1 MMKRSAFALLALA
14 ALLLPALLTRGGD
27 GVVAQAAGPA
37 FAETAVTYYLDSGS
51 DGSTTAIA
59 IGTPSFTAGTV
70 SGGTDTC
77 SEAVN
82 GEYQNGSADPANFI
96 AVGGTGT
103 GTSVLSVAGNC
114 AITYTGAASASTR
127 AASTL
132 EAYSLTVTIGDGQG
146 TDPDDTLQV
155 TVKLVD
161 AHTDRAALIA
171 FRAATDGANWGDS
184 TNWGTGTIAS
194 NADIH
199 TFDLTAATGSGFTGY
214 HADRNPALG
223 AIRNMSGTATV
234 NGTDYD
240 LALLNSSPSSATTY
254 RFAFA
259 VRPTTRAAADFQCHT
274 LAVGPTGSATSVAFD
289 SASVTGT
296 QSGGTSG
303 NRYEWRWETA
313 GTNPSPITTGN
324 DFKADLK
331 GPRTFGD
338 WYGVDATCGRAADL
352 HLRGNGLSGTLPA
365 VLAELTALT
374 SLDLSGNA
382 GLTGDIPAALL
393 AHTGLVNL
401 DLSGTAI
408 CVDSTDTAANDW
420 LAAIRARSGGSA
432 IVPICGLFGTTFAE
446 DAITLAIDEGANGT
460 VTPVTAGAAAFIHGT
475 AGGTDVCAVSAY
487 ANPSDDPTEFIEA
500 GTADA
505 TAVSVFAA
513 TVNAADDACIITFTG
528 AAPRSTRTAGMLEA
542 YSLTVTVSDNVS
554 ARDTVRVTV
563 KILNEETD
571 REALDALYDATGGAS
586 WTNNDNWNTGP
597 VSEDVTVHT
606 FELTSHTGA
615 VGGQNGFRTASAG
628 GVGGSVRNSSDT
640 VTLGGTAYTLV
651 QLTAS
656 FAAAPPANSRIVMG
670 VTPVTGVPAAF
681 QCHSLEVGTPA
692 STVSFDSGTA
702 SAGPTGAGASR
713 RYQWRWEGVG
723 PQRAAGSDLIGQ
735 NVNFEAELKG
745 VRTFGDWDGVSAAGC
760 GRATALALGGNG
772 LTGTLPADLG
782 DLTTVVSLDLSDN
795 ALTGAIPAAL
805 ARMTALVSLDLSGN
819 AGLTGSIPAAL
830 LAHTG
835 LLSIDL
841 RGTAVCV
848 ETTDTAVNGWL
859 AGIRAKAGG
868 SALAPVCGAVGPSF
882 QRETA
887 TLTLDEGA
895 AGATTPVAVGVARFS
910 RGTSGGAETCSVS
923 ATNGQYANPSANPA
937 NFIEPDTAGATAV
950 SLFAAAPASD
960 TAACAITYTGA
971 ASASERTAG
980 TLEAYSLTIT
990 VSDGVD
996 SAGGTDASADDT
1008 IRVTV
1013 KIVNADTDRAALLA
1027 FYNAA
1032 GGSGWA
1038 NSANW
1043 NSASGGTDRLVHTFK
1058 LTAATAAEIP
1068 PYTGFNSTA
1077 SVGAARDGSDRV
1089 TLGGTEYRLLALYL
1103 GGSDGQQVTFIAS
1116 PLAAAGGLRCY
1127 HLQIGSTRLAF
1138 ADALVTPSPSFVTW
1152 QWGSQSSSL
1161 IGVGDFEAELRSTA
1175 TFGNWAGVRTDD
1187 CGRVTWLCPLG
1198 CYSDVT
1204 NTLAGTLPRELG
1216 DLSKLQHL
1224 ELRGT
1229 GLTGTIPPELGNL
1242 RDLRQLWIIGTGMS
1256 GAIPPELASLGQLT
1270 RLHLHDNSLT
1280 GAIPDLRGMSRLRT
1294 FYAFNNRLTGLPP
1307 SGGDAVTNAEQWRWR
1322 ANCHPQQWRQ
1332 SAGLVDTEAQAQ
1344 ASIDAWIAANCTIR
1358 GLTSVSSMSIASY
1371 GWSATCDHGP
1381 LTSTG
1386 TGYPSR
1392 ALALGSA
1399 REWIADC
1406 PAHWPSNLGDLRL
1419 SNNRITGESP
1429 ELSSLTGLRYLYL
1442 DNNLLTTFP
1451 VHWPRGLWGLFLN
1464 DNAITGSI
1472 PTSMS
1477 VLGDLVDLNLSNNQ
1491 LSGPIPGAI
1500 QLLSQL
1506 QRLWLNGN
1514 AISGPIQNFGTL
1526 QRLRQLY
1533 LNDNQLEGAIP
1544 SNINLLRNLTH
1555 LDLRNNRLTG
1565 TIPATLNSLTAL
1577 DTLDL
1582 SGNDLEGATPDLT
1595 DTRMAYLSLADNR
1608 LTLLPSSLGQL
1619 DRLLELHLGG
1629 NRFAE
1634 GLPDLSTATSLK
1646 RLTLGGNQFSGGIPA
1661 WMSTL
1666 TALTQLDLGDNK
1678 LTGTVPNSLA
1688 QLTAMRQL
1696 DLSENR
1702 LTCVSSSTLR
1712 SWINGI
1718 RSAGGTASVYV
1729 CPVTPPGGG
1738 VVVPPPVVPGG
1749 PGPGDGGVVPP
1760 PVVVA
1765 PRGGDLPS
1773 NYIRITIETEGD
1785 APRGSVYGLRVVC
1798 GGSSYAVERRAG
1810 EEYIAGVT
1818 PGGICSLTVTNR
1830 QGASEVRGTFADERF
1845 EEGVTNAIVTFV
1857 YAAPPPADA
1866 PTPGEE
1872 LEARVV
1878 VGGAFARWTGE
1889 STPVGEVVDGF
1900 ALRVTAVYR
1909 WDAAAQEWRSWFP
1922 GGEALGVN
1930 TLATLEPGGIYSIY
1944 ARER

>member
-1 MMKRSAFALLALA
+1 M
-14 ALLLPALLTRGGD
+14 
-27 GVVAQAAGPA
+27 
-37 FAETAVTYYLDSGS
+37 
-51 DGSTTAIA
+51 
-59 IGTPSFTAGTV
+59 
-70 SGGTDTC
+70 
-77 SEAVN
+77 
-82 GEYQNGSADPANFI
+82 
-96 AVGGTGT
+96 
-103 GTSVLSVAGNC
+103 
-114 AITYTGAASASTR
+114 
-127 AASTL
+127 
-132 EAYSLTVTIGDGQG
+132 
-146 TDPDDTLQV
+146 
-155 TVKLVD
+155 
-161 AHTDRAALIA
+161 
-171 FRAATDGANWGDS
+171 
-184 TNWGTGTIAS
+184 
-194 NADIH
+194 
-199 TFDLTAATGSGFTGY
+199 
-214 HADRNPALG
+214 
-223 AIRNMSGTATV
+223 
-234 NGTDYD
+234 
-240 LALLNSSPSSATTY
+240 
-254 RFAFA
+254 
-259 VRPTTRAAADFQCHT
+259 
-274 LAVGPTGSATSVAFD
+274 
-289 SASVTGT
+289 
-296 QSGGTSG
+296 
-303 NRYEWRWETA
+303 
-313 GTNPSPITTGN
+313 
-324 DFKADLK
+324 
-331 GPRTFGD
+331 
-338 WYGVDATCGRAADL
+338 
-352 HLRGNGLSGTLPA
+352 
-365 VLAELTALT
+365 
-374 SLDLSGNA
+374 
-382 GLTGDIPAALL
+382 
-393 AHTGLVNL
+393 
-401 DLSGTAI
+401 
-408 CVDSTDTAANDW
+408 
-420 LAAIRARSGGSA
+420 
-432 IVPICGLFGTTFAE
+432 
-446 DAITLAIDEGANGT
+446 
-460 VTPVTAGAAAFIHGT
+460 
-475 AGGTDVCAVSAY
+475 
-487 ANPSDDPTEFIEA
+487 
-500 GTADA
+500 
-505 TAVSVFAA
+505 
-513 TVNAADDACIITFTG
+513 
-528 AAPRSTRTAGMLEA
+528 
-542 YSLTVTVSDNVS
+542 
-554 ARDTVRVTV
+554 
-563 KILNEETD
+563 
-571 REALDALYDATGGAS
+571 
-586 WTNNDNWNTGP
+586 
-597 VSEDVTVHT
+597 
-606 FELTSHTGA
+606 
-615 VGGQNGFRTASAG
+615 
-628 GVGGSVRNSSDT
+628 RNSSDT

-723 PQRAAGSDLIGQ
+723 PSRAVTAPLIGQ
-735 NVNFEAELKG
+735 SVNFEAELKG

-760 GRATALALGGNG
+760 GRATGIDLGGNG
-772 LTGTLPADLG
+772 LTGTLPDDLG
-782 DLTTVVSLDLSDN
+782 DLTTVTSLDLSDN

-835 LLSIDL
+835 LLTLDL
-841 RGTAVCV
+841 RGTDICV
-848 ETTDTAVNGWL
+848 ETTDAATNGWL

-960 TAACAITYTGA
+960 AAACAITYTGA
-971 ASASERTAG
+971 ASGSERTAG

-1307 SGGDAVTNAEQWRWR
+1307 SGGDAVTSAEQWRWR

-1358 GLTSVSSMSIASY
+1358 GMTSVSSMSIASY

-1399 REWIADC
+1399 REWTADC

-1419 SNNRITGESP
+1419 SNNRIAGEPP
-1429 ELSSLTGLRYLYL
+1429 ELSSLTGLRFLYL
-1442 DNNLLTTFP
+1442 DNNQLTAFP
-1451 VHWPRGLWGLFLN
+1451 LHWPRGLWGLFLN

-1477 VLGDLVDLNLSNNQ
+1477 VLGDLVDLNLANNQ

-1500 QLLSQL
+1500 QLLSRL

-1514 AISGPIQNFGTL
+1514 AITGPIQNFGTL

-1634 GLPDLSTATSLK
+1634 GLPDLSTATALK

-1729 CPVTPPGGG
+1729 CPVVVPPPGGG
-1738 VVVPPPVVPGG
+1738 GGPVVVPPPVVPGG
-1749 PGPGDGGVVPP
+1749 PGDGGGVPP
-1760 PVVVA
+1760 PVIVVA
-1765 PRGGDLPS
+1765 PRVGGDLPS

-1785 APRGSVYGLRVVC
+1785 APRGSVYGLSIVC
-1798 GGSSYAVERRAG
+1798 GSSTYAVSLRAG
-1810 EEYIAGVT
+1810 EEHIAGVT

-1830 QGASEVRGTFADERF
+1830 QGASEVRGTFENERF
-1845 EEGVTNAIVTFV
+1845 EAGVTNAIVTFV
-1857 YAAPPPADA
+1857 YREPPPADA
-1866 PTPGEE
+1866 PTPSEE

-1878 VGGAFARWTGE
+1878 VGGSFARWTGE
-1889 STPVGEVVDGF
+1889 STPVEEVVDGF

-1930 TLATLEPGGIYSIY
+1930 TLATLEPGGIYSIH